1 MGRDI
6 VVADPLPGHLVDLL
20 EDAGQAVTRTAT
32 RSELLAATAWGSV
45 RLVILSTALA
55 GGNGLEV
62 LDEIHALHPGL
73 PVLAVTGPGQEQD
86 AARALRGGATDCQR
100 LPCPDSEFLARV
112 DRLLAA
118 SQVQP
123 DEAPTHDVMGTD
135 GEPRPVFHRSAAM
148 RQAVEMLVRIA
159 PARSTVLLLG
169 ESGVGKELFARSIH
183 FNSPRRDGPWV
194 PLNCTA
200 IPETLV
206 EAEMFGHEKGA
217 FTGAVGRTPGMF
229 ETAHKGTIFLDE
241 IGDMSLAAQV
251 KLLRVLEDKQLMR
264 VGGTHPVEV
273 DVRLVAATNSDL
285 EARVRLGQFR
295 QDLFYRL
302 NVITLRIPSLRER
315 REDLPALMTH
325 FLHLAATANS
335 LPPRHLHPATTV
347 LLQSYPWPGNV
358 RELKNLMES
367 LVITIPH
374 LEITPDDLP
383 ARFHQ
388 GGAARAMPGG
398 LQSGMTLREAE
409 RLLIQATMHS
419 VAGNRTRGAGML
431 GIGVRTL
438 QRKLRLYDLADTG
451 RRSS

>member
-20 EDAGQAVTRTAT
+20 EDAGQAVTRAAT

-73 PVLAVTGPGQEQD
+73 PVLAVTGPGREQD

-118 SQVQP
+118 APVQP

-200 IPETLV
+200 IPEALV

-229 ETAHKGTIFLDE
+229 EMAHKGTIFLDE

-335 LPPRHLHPATTV
+335 LPPRQLHPETTV